1 MKEPSS
7 TAGELLQTLA
17 DHVAQSAK
25 ETLNISPELAEAHGN
40 EVAMQMAAIWGGQ
53 QLYMPKGIH
62 VQASKL
68 HQQIF
73 EEWTGRNHREI
84 ARKHNLSLAF
94 VYKVV
99 KRMRL
104 AVVARDQ
111 GSPTAHREAE
121 TAKAHRG

>member
-25 ETLNISPELAEAHGN
+25 ETLGVGPELAEAHGN
-40 EVAMQMAAIWGGQ
+40 EVAMLMATVWGGQ
-53 QLYMPKGIH
+53 NLYMPKGIH
-62 VQASKL
+62 LQASKL
-68 HQQIF
+68 HQQLF
-73 EEWTGRNHREI
+73 DECTGRNQREL
-84 ARKHNLSLAF
+84 ARKYNLSLAF

-104 AVVARDQ
+104 AIIARDQ
-111 GSPTAHREAE
+111 GDLFASHNEDDE
-121 TAKAHRG
+121 E

>member
-17 DHVAQSAK
+17 DHVAWSAK

-68 HQQIF
+68 HQQFF
-73 EEWTGRNHREI
+73 EEWTGQNHREI

-104 AVVARDQ
+104 AVVAHDQ
-111 GSPTAHREAE
+111 GDLFHSHLED
-121 TAKAHRG
+121 

>member
-1 MKEPSS
+1 MKEPNS

-17 DHVAQSAK
+17 EHVALSAR

-40 EVAMQMAAIWGGQ
+40 EVAMQMATIWGGQ

-73 EEWTGRNHREI
+73 DEWKGRNHREI
-84 ARKHNLSLAF
+84 AMKHNLSLAF
-94 VYKVV
+94 VYKVI

-111 GSPTAHREAE
+111 GDLFASYEE
-121 TAKAHRG
+121 E

>member
-111 GSPTAHREAE
+111 GDLFASYDGE
-121 TAKAHRG
+121 